1 MKVRSIRYGAS
12 IKAGEWVAYKFEV
25 GVSGEDLE
33 KYPEN
38 PRYWIDDAE
47 VGREAFEAARSITR
61 G

>member
-1 MKVRSIRYGAS
+1 MKVRSIRWGTT
-12 IKAGEWVAYKFEV
+12 IKLGEWVAYKFEV

-33 KYPEN
+33 NYPEN
-38 PRYWIDDAE
+38 PRYWIDDVP